1 MMTTAVLKQPGL
13 RPAAKAEPKNFRAG
27 PVPHGDDLIGT
38 PRNLADYLTANSAS
52 IDRASDGRLDTDRVI
67 RLCVRMIDDPRN
79 APLRRCTLRSFAAA
93 LFDCLALGIY
103 PEPGRAYFIASGDRA
118 AFLLGYQG
126 MIELATRAGIFVKA
140 YNVFKGDKFK
150 WVAGSNERI
159 VHLPNIE
166 VRRCEET
173 FLCSYCVSIADD
185 GRPVYDVMLKSEIDA
200 VRDRS
205 GQFSEIWASDY
216 LEMARK
222 TVLRRAA
229 KFFPAAA
236 GWPGARTDGVLN
248 S

>member
-1 MMTTAVLKQPGL
+1 MTATLKCPVPRTAGDLCPKSHGG
-13 RPAAKAEPKNFRAG
+13 PAAPRGADP
-27 PVPHGDDLIGT
+27 IGS
-38 PRNLADYLTANSAS
+38 PRNLADYLSAIS
-52 IDRASDGRLDTDRVI
+52 PSLERASEGRLDTGRVI
-67 RLCVRMIDDPRN
+67 RLCARMIDDPRN

-118 AFLLGYQG
+118 VFLLGYQG

-173 FLCSYCVSIADD
+173 FLCSYCVSIAD

-236 GWPGARTDGVLN
+236 GGPGARTDGALI